1 MPGFPDKKKLAKD
14 FESNA
19 ECSRKILPK
28 VENLSP
34 AGNQSKDEQIEQL
47 MGVVQTLTEQLAQ
60 EKARN
65 EQPVAMPREVA
76 PQTLLP
82 SIPFNALPVSTR
94 ASDTQTVQVARMM
107 LASQYMGV
115 ILMPQ
120 FFIPGTLGSISSNLF
135 GMILSI
141 ICI

>member
-28 VENLSP
+28 VEDSSP

-47 MGVVQTLTEQLAQ
+47 MGMVQTLTGQLAQ

-82 SIPFNALPVSTR
+82 SIPFNALPDPVATT
-94 ASDTQTVQVARMM
+94 ASETQTVQVARMM
-107 LASQYMGV
+107 LASQYMG
-115 ILMPQ
+115 MMSQ
-120 FFIPGTLGSISSNLF
+120 FFNPRYK
-135 GMILSI
+135 
-141 ICI
+141 